1 MDSPVQSTAPRW
13 RLNVTTTTGGPAI
26 TLSRSTVGGQFAPVV
41 SGGSARTR
49 RPFVKHSTPNIES
62 AVYAYV
68 RAMRTLG
75 HTHVRSENVSR
86 ALQISLS
93 AAMAALQALE
103 DKGVRRS
110 K

>member
-1 MDSPVQSTAPRW
+1 MNSPVQSTAPAGV
-13 RLNVTTTTGGPAI
+13 NVTTTTGGPAI
-26 TLSRSTVGGQFAPVV
+26 ILGGSFAPVV
-41 SGGSARTR
+41 SGGSSPTR
-49 RPFVKHSTPNIES
+49 RSFIKHSTPNVES

-75 HTHVRSENVSR
+75 HTNVRSENVSR

>member
-1 MDSPVQSTAPRW
+1 MNSEAQRVIPARPLQVFSG
-13 RLNVTTTTGGPAI
+13 TTTGTMHGTVMTKPSVTGGTTI
-26 TLSRSTVGGQFAPVV
+26 INVPSRQGL
-41 SGGSARTR
+41 
-49 RPFVKHSTPNIES
+49 STPTSKDIEG

-68 RAMRTLG
+68 RAMRALG
-75 HTHVRSENVSR
+75 HTRVRSENVSR